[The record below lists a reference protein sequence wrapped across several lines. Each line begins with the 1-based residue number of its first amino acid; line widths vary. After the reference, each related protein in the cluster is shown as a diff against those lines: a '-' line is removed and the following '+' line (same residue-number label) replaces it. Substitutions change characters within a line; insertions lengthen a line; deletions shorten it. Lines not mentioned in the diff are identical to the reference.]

1 MLVEGEITSIFFA
14 EEDGSIR
21 PEDIYLYIYI
31 NQYALSM
38 DVGDDGHSTLAKWN

>member
-1 MLVEGEITSIFFA
+1 MLVKGEITSIFFA

-21 PEDIYLYIYI
+21 SEDIYIYI